1 MCVLC
6 ASLPDQIYL
15 VNSPMVFRAI
25 WATVK
30 PFLHPITVNKIQI
43 IGTAK
48 EAMKKMTAQNIP
60 ASALPT

>member
-1 MCVLC
+1 
-6 ASLPDQIYL
+6 
-15 VNSPMVFRAI
+15 MVFRAI